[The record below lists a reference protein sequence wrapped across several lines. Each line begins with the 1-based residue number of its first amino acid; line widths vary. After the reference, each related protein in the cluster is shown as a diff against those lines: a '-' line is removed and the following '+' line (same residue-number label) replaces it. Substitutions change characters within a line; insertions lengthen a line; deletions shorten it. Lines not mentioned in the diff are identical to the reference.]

1 MQSTKESVI
10 GMFNEVELGRGFS
23 FSKFSLLKTSSVR
36 KVMSLSYVLRR
47 KLQTDLVLNGDC
59 GHHMQPTI

>member
-10 GMFNEVELGRGFS
+10 GMFNELELERGFS
-23 FSKFSLLKTSSVR
+23 FSNFSLLKTSCVR
-36 KVMSLSYVLRR
+36 KVMSLSYVLQR
-47 KLQTDLVLNGDC
+47 KLQTALVLNGDC